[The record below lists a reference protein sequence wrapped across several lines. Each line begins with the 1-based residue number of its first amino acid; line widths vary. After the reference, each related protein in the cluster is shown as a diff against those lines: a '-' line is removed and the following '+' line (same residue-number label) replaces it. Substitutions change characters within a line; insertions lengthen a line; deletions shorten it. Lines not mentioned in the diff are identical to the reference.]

1 LNADTNA
8 HRSALMCIHLQAR
21 REPWIA
27 YVEWYVGRGVDTD
40 LLCIPCADL
49 RAAGQEVRVIGV
61 CEECYEFAT
70 YEVGNL
76 SGIRGTPQI
85 IVRPEPFDHVLVET
99 PLPNSVEPSSTSR
112 LSNPKDDRS
121 G

>member
-1 LNADTNA
+1 
-8 HRSALMCIHLQAR
+8 MCIHLQAR